1 MAAITAY
8 DPFAA
13 EVKRDPYPYYAWLRA
28 QAPVYHNQRLDIWAL
43 SRYRD
48 VCAALRNHE
57 VFSSAKGV
65 GPERVD
71 IPMMITKDPPE
82 HRRLRSL
89 VNKAFTPRMV
99 AQMEPR
105 IREILRHLLDAAID
119 RGSFDLV
126 RDVAEPLPVI
136 VIAEMLGVDSEHRA
150 AFKKWSDDTIGAL
163 GGSPEFD
170 FGRYLQTWQEF
181 KTYFVGMIERR
192 RAEPREDLISAL
204 VKAQE
209 ERDALT
215 QSEILNFNLLLLV
228 AGNETTTNLITNGAL
243 ALLEHRDEAT
253 KLRERPELVP
263 SAVEECLRYD
273 SPIQASFRT
282 TTRDFAIEGVTIPA
296 DSKVMMLYASANR
309 DSEQFDDPD
318 RFKVDREPNDH
329 IAFAIGI
336 HFCLGA
342 PLARLEAKL
351 ALQEVLARMKNI
363 RLDSSGERIRVDNPM
378 FRGLKRLPLLFDRP

>member
-1 MAAITAY
+1 
-8 DPFAA
+8 
-13 EVKRDPYPYYAWLRA
+13 
-28 QAPVYHNQRLDIWAL
+28 
-43 SRYRD
+43 
-48 VCAALRNHE
+48 
-57 VFSSAKGV
+57 
-65 GPERVD
+65 
-71 IPMMITKDPPE
+71 
-82 HRRLRSL
+82 
-89 VNKAFTPRMV
+89 
-99 AQMEPR
+99 
-105 IREILRHLLDAAID
+105 
-119 RGSFDLV
+119 
-126 RDVAEPLPVI
+126 
-136 VIAEMLGVDSEHRA
+136 
-150 AFKKWSDDTIGAL
+150 
-163 GGSPEFD
+163 
-170 FGRYLQTWQEF
+170 
-181 KTYFVGMIERR
+181 MIERR

-253 KLRERPELVP
+253 RLRERPELVP
-263 SAVEECLRYD
+263 SAVEECLRYY

-282 TTRDFAIEGVTIPA
+282 TARDFAIDGVTIPA

-309 DSEQFDDPD
+309 DAEQFDDPD

-336 HFCLGA
+336 HYCLGA
-342 PLARLEAKL
+342 LLARLEAKL
-351 ALQEVLARMKNI
+351 VLQEVLARMKNI